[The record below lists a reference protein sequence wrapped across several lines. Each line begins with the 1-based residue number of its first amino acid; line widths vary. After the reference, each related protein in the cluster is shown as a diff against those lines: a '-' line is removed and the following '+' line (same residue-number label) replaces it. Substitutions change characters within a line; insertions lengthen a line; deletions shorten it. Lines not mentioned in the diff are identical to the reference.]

1 MLASLSLAT
10 IAALQTQPQK
20 PATQVSRRA
29 VLAAL
34 PVLATT
40 VPALAAD
47 DEDVP
52 YLSLPLSTRVSA
64 LHAELSPLAPLDY
77 ALQIGPLRR
86 PSKCLTNYPSS

>member
-64 LHAELSPLAPLDY
+64 LHAEPSPLAPLDY
-77 ALQIGPLRR
+77 ALQKQREKQE
-86 PSKCLTNYPSS
+86 KCYVS

>member
-40 VPALAAD
+40 VPALAD

-77 ALQIGPLRR
+77 ALQKQREKQE
-86 PSKCLTNYPSS
+86 KCYVS